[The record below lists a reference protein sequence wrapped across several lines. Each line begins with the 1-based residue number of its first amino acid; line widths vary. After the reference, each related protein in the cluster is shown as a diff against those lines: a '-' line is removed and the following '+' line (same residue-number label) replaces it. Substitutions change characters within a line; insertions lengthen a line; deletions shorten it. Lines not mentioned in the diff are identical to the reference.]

1 MPELPEVE
9 TIRRQLIRHL
19 PLQIEADT
27 QSAGLKKNVLKT
39 KLPSLKKKILAKI
52 ERKGKMLDFIFED
65 GSHLLSHLGMTG
77 TWLVGQNVQLTK
89 HSHLVLQGLNGKS
102 PITLAYDD
110 PRRFGKMY
118 FLTPEKALKKLND
131 LGPDLLDPAF
141 DLNYLKTV
149 LQKFPERMLKVTL
162 LDQKIFAGSGNY
174 IASEICAR
182 AKILPNRKCKNLK
195 GKDYP
200 LILKAIRDVIEPAIE
215 LGGTTFQGG
224 YRDSSG
230 EFGQGKS
237 QLVVF
242 YQKIC
247 QMCKK
252 TEVTKIILAQ
262 RGTYFCKSCQK

>member
-9 TIRRQLIRHL
+9 TIRRQLIKNL
-19 PLQIEADT
+19 PLQIESDT

-39 KLPSLKKKILAKI
+39 KLPSLKKKILVKI
-52 ERKGKMLDFIFED
+52 DRKGKMLDFIFDD

-77 TWLVGQNVQLTK
+77 TWLMGKDVKLTK
-89 HSHLVLQGLNGKS
+89 HSHLILSGANGKNK
-102 PITLAYDD
+102 ITLAYDD

-118 FLTPEKALKKLND
+118 YLTPEKAVEKLNE

-141 DLNYLKTV
+141 DVQYLKMV

-162 LDQKIFAGSGNY
+162 LDQKLFAGSGNY

-182 AKILPNRKCKNLK
+182 AKILPTRKCKDLK
-195 GKDYP
+195 EKEFS
-200 LILKAIRDVIEPAIE
+200 LLLKAVRAVIEPALE

-230 EFGQGKS
+230 EFGAGKS

-252 TEVTKIILAQ
+252 NPVEKIILAQ
-262 RGTYFCKSCQK
+262 RGTYFCSRCQK